1 MTKDEA
7 KKRIKKLKEVIN
19 YHRYLYHVQNR
30 QEISDAALDSL
41 KHELFKLEE
50 QFPQL
55 ITSDSP
61 TQRVAGEVLKE
72 FKKIQHTVPM
82 LSIEDI
88 FSEEELRDWED
99 YLKTRA
105 RQSRAK
111 GEDETLVS
119 SAAGKK
125 IDYFSELKIDGF
137 AVNLIYTAGVFSVGA
152 TRGNGAIGEDVT
164 QNLKTIESIPLKLH
178 IHGNF
183 SSKTRAAAKGKEED
197 FSSSFLAMLGQAKVK
212 KVKKLIENGKIEIRG
227 EVYMEKKAFEKF
239 NKELESKGE
248 KTFANP
254 RNLAAGSI
262 RQLNP
267 KLAASRPLK
276 FLAYDILTDM
286 GQAKHSEEHQI
297 LPILGFKTDAGKIC
311 KNLSEVVDFWKKI
324 AQKRDSLP
332 FQIDGVVVSVDN
344 NSLFRKFGIVGKS
357 PRAIRAF
364 KFSPRQATTRVTDIK
379 VQVGRTGA
387 MTPVAVLDPIG
398 VGGVTITRATLHNE
412 DEIKRLGVK
421 IGDTVIVERAGDV
434 IPSVAKVL
442 PELRSGKEKEFRFP
456 KNCPVSGDKLVKS
469 EGEVIWR
476 CPNPNCPARKREIL
490 YHFASRKALDIDG
503 LGPQIINQLMDEN
516 LISSAPEIFELKEG
530 DLILLDRFGEK
541 SAKNIIDAIEKSKTI
556 TLARFIY
563 ALGIRHVGEE
573 TAENLADYLSSV
585 SEDEDEMKFH
595 RLGSI
600 DKLRKATKE
609 ELDKIPDIGPEISK
623 AIYEWFRSERNQKL
637 IDDFLRVGIKILP
650 SKKVGKKLQGLI
662 FVFTGSLETMTREAA
677 KEKIRLLGGE
687 VSESVSEKTNYIIAG
702 REPGSK
708 LKIAKELGIK
718 ILNEKEFLK
727 MFQ

>member
-7 KKRIKKLKEVIN
+7 EKRIEKLKEVIN
-19 YHRYLYHVQNR
+19 HHRYLYHVLNK

-50 QFPQL
+50 QFPEL

-61 TQRVAGEVLKE
+61 TQRVGGESLKE
-72 FKKIQHTVPM
+72 FKKIKHTVPM

-88 FSEEELRDWED
+88 FLEEELRDWED
-99 YLKTRA
+99 YLR
-105 RQSRAK
+105 R
-111 GEDETLVS
+111 LVPHHFS
-119 SAAGKK
+119 QKSGGRE
-125 IDYFSELKIDGF
+125 YFAELKIDGF
-137 AVNLIYTAGVFSVGA
+137 AVTLIYTAGVFSVGA
-152 TRGNGAIGEDVT
+152 TRGSGAIGEDVT

-178 IHGNF
+178 IYGNF
-183 SSKTRAAAKGKEED
+183 PSKETAE
-197 FSSSFLAMLGQAKVK
+197 
-212 KVKKLIENGKIEIRG
+212 KVKKLIGNGKIEIRG
-227 EVYMEKKAFEKF
+227 EVYMEKRAFEKF
-239 NKELESKGE
+239 NKELELKGE

-286 GQAKHSEEHQI
+286 GQVKHSEEHQL
-297 LPILGFKTDAGKIC
+297 LPVLGFKTDPGKVC
-311 KNLSEVVDFWKKI
+311 KNLSEVVDFWKEI
-324 AQKRDSLP
+324 AKKRDSLP

-364 KFSPRQATTRVTDIK
+364 KFSPRQATTRITDIK

-398 VGGVTITRATLHNE
+398 VGGITITRATLHNE

-442 PELRSGKEKEFRFP
+442 PELRSGKEKEFHFP

-469 EGEVIWR
+469 EGEVVWR
-476 CPNPNCPARKREIL
+476 CPNSNCPARKREIL
-490 YHFASRKALDIDG
+490 YHFASRKAFDIDG

-530 DLILLDRFGEK
+530 DLIPLERFGEK
-541 SAKNIIDAIEKSKTI
+541 SAENIIDAIEKSKTI

-563 ALGIRHVGEE
+563 ALGIRHAGEE
-573 TAENLADYLSSV
+573 TAINLAHYLSSV
-585 SEDEDEMKFH
+585 SEDGDEMKFH

-600 DKLRKATKE
+600 GRLMSATKE

-623 AIYEWFRSERNQKL
+623 AIYEWFHSERNQKL
-637 IDDFLRVGIKILP
+637 IDDFLKVGIKILP
-650 SKKVGKKLQGLI
+650 PEKVGKKLQGLI
-662 FVFTGSLETMTREAA
+662 FVLTGSLETMTREAA

-687 VSESVSEKTNYIIAG
+687 ISESVSKKTDYIIAG
-702 REPGSK
+702 RESGSK
-708 LKIAKELGIK
+708 LKIAKELAIK
-718 ILNEKEFLK
+718 TLDEKEFLK

>member
-7 KKRIKKLKEVIN
+7 EKRIKKLKEVIN
-19 YHRYLYHVQNR
+19 HHRYLYHVLDK

-50 QFPQL
+50 QFPGL

-61 TQRVAGEVLKE
+61 TQRVAGEPLKE
-72 FKKIQHTVPM
+72 FKKIKHTVPM

-88 FSEEELRDWED
+88 FLEEELRDWED
-99 YLKTRA
+99 YLKRLEP
-105 RQSRAK
+105 REK
-111 GEDETLVS
+111 LE
-119 SAAGKK
+119 
-125 IDYFSELKIDGF
+125 YFAELKIDGF

-183 SSKTRAAAKGKEED
+183 SAKETVER
-197 FSSSFLAMLGQAKVK
+197 
-212 KVKKLIENGKIEIRG
+212 VKKLIENGKIEIRG

-239 NKELESKGE
+239 NKELELKGE

-276 FLAYDILTDM
+276 FLAYDIITDM
-286 GQAKHSEEHQI
+286 GQTKHSEEHQL
-297 LPILGFKTDAGKIC
+297 LPILGFKTDPGEIC
-311 KNLSEVVDFWKKI
+311 KNLSDIVDFWKEI
-324 AQKRDSLP
+324 AKKRDNLP

-442 PELRSGKEKEFRFP
+442 PELRSGKEKEFHFP

-469 EGEVIWR
+469 EDEVVWR

-490 YHFASRKALDIDG
+490 YHFTSRKAFDIDG

-516 LISSAPEIFELKEG
+516 LISSAPEIFELKGG
-530 DLILLDRFGEK
+530 DLIPLERFGEK

-563 ALGIRHVGEE
+563 ALGIRHAGEE
-573 TAENLADYLSSV
+573 TAINLAHY
-585 SEDEDEMKFH
+585 F
-595 RLGSI
+595 GSI
-600 DKLRKATKE
+600 DKLRKAAKE

-637 IDDFLRVGIKILP
+637 IDDFLKVGIKILP
-650 SKKVGKKLQGLI
+650 LERVGKKLQGLI
-662 FVFTGSLETMTREAA
+662 FVLTGSLETMTREAA

-687 VSESVSEKTNYIIAG
+687 ISESVSEKTDYIITG

-718 ILNEKEFLK
+718 TLDEKEFLK
-727 MFQ
+727 MIK

>member
-1 MTKDEA
+1 MEKQEA
-7 KKRIKKLKEVIN
+7 KKRIEKLKEVIN
-19 YHRYLYHVQNR
+19 RHRYLYHVQNR

-41 KHELFKLEE
+41 KHELLKLEE

-55 ITSDSP
+55 ITPDSP

-72 FKKIQHTVPM
+72 FKKVKHTVPM

-88 FSEEELRDWED
+88 FLEEELKDWED
-99 YLKTRA
+99 YLRRLKPDF
-105 RQSRAK
+105 QP
-111 GEDETLVS
+111 E
-119 SAAGKK
+119 
-125 IDYFSELKIDGF
+125 YFAELKIDGF
-137 AVNLIYTAGVFSVGA
+137 AVTLIYADGVFSVGA
-152 TRGNGAIGEDVT
+152 TRGNGTIGEDVT
-164 QNLKTIESIPLKLH
+164 QNLKTIESIPLKLGSPRG
-178 IHGNF
+178 I
-183 SSKTRAAAKGKEED
+183 SDKSEED
-197 FSSSFLAMLGQAKVK
+197 KSSSLPFAVARMIK
-212 KVKKLIENGKIEIRG
+212 NGKIEIRG

-239 NKELESKGE
+239 NKELELKGE

-267 KLAASRPLK
+267 KLAISRPLK
-276 FLAYDILTDM
+276 FLAYDIITDM

-297 LPILGFKTDAGKIC
+297 LSILGFKTDAGKIC
-311 KNLSEVVDFWKKI
+311 RNLSDIVDFWKEI
-324 AQKRDSLP
+324 AKKRENLP

-344 NSLFRKFGIVGKS
+344 NSLFRKFGVVGKS

-364 KFSPRQATTRVTDIK
+364 KFSPRQATTRITDIK

-442 PELRSGKEKEFRFP
+442 PELRSGKEKEFHFP
-456 KNCPVSGDKLVKS
+456 KNCPVCSTRLSRV
-469 EGEVIWR
+469 EGEVVWR

-490 YHFASRKALDIDG
+490 YHFTSRKAFDIEG
-503 LGPQIINQLMDEN
+503 LGPQIINQLMDES

-530 DLILLDRFGEK
+530 DLIPLERFGEK

-563 ALGIRHVGEE
+563 ALGIRHAGEE
-573 TAENLADYLSSV
+573 TAINLAHY
-585 SEDEDEMKFH
+585 F
-595 RLGSI
+595 GSI
-600 DKLRKATKE
+600 DKLRKAMKE
-609 ELDKIPDIGPEISK
+609 ELDKIPDIGPKISK
-623 AIYEWFRSERNQKL
+623 AIYEWFRSEKNQKL
-637 IDDFLRVGIKILP
+637 IDELFAAGVKIE
-650 SKKVGKKLQGLI
+650 KKPAPYRTKGSGAGLQGLV
-662 FVFTGSLETMTREAA
+662 FVLTGSLETMTREAA

-687 VSESVSEKTNYIIAG
+687 ISESVSEKTDYIITG

-708 LKIAKELGIK
+708 LKKARKLGIK
-718 ILNEKEFLK
+718 TLDEEEFLK